1 VSDIHIGSAKPIS
14 KPSPDC
20 QIASDSGSTDRRS
33 LHSQI
38 SDLLTELAALNKGA
52 VLASDQ
58 HGDKCKGIVAVMT
71 DWRRRAEW
79 TPSMVLDLDK
89 MLAEADALRLAAEKA
104 VSDASATLAEY
115 YRLWNKWNYNG
126 AKPAAAP

>member
-1 VSDIHIGSAKPIS
+1 
-14 KPSPDC
+14 
-20 QIASDSGSTDRRS
+20 
-33 LHSQI
+33 
-38 SDLLTELAALNKGA
+38 LAALNKGA

-89 MLAEADALRLAAEKA
+89 MLAEADA
-104 VSDASATLAEY
+104 SATLAEY